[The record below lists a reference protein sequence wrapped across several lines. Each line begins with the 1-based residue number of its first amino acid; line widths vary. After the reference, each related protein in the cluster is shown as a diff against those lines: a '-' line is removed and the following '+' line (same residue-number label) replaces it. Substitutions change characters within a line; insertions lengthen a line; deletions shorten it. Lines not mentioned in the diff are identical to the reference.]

1 MRFGVGG
8 RLTCRAM
15 VIVPDHKPTD
25 ADRALLVRARA
36 GDERAFAELLEHHRV
51 GLEVLCRLML
61 GDAET
66 ARRVLGDVVL
76 AAWLECSSIESA
88 AGSRT
93 WLYRTALRRCEEAQ
107 PSARCLGEEIDQT
120 WRAPQRA

>member
-1 MRFGVGG
+1 MRFGVRG

-15 VIVPDHKPTD
+15 EIVPDHKPTD

-36 GDERAFAELLEHHRV
+36 GAERAFGELLERHRV
-51 GLEVLCRLML
+51 GLRGLCRLML

-66 ARRVLGDVVL
+66 SRRVLDDVVL
-76 AAWLECSSIESA
+76 AAWRECCSIESA
-88 AGSRT
+88 SGSRT
-93 WLYRTALRRCEEAQ
+93 WLYRTALRTCEEAQ

-120 WRAPQRA
+120 